1 MANRKSTKGQT
12 TILKTTNK
20 TDRHDITEI
29 FTGHAFVRSR
39 IVKQILCLTHIFCI
53 LCLTHIFCILCLT
66 HIFCI
71 LCLTAQD
78 LFYNSTSNKCMTC
91 KYFSYIMAVSFIG
104 GFQYRCLSFCTFSFG
119 HCVVCSSIYGF
130 WLHLLYL
137 QTLLVWKRGRPQHL
151 KSVPTFILCQWSL
164 LYKIRMVGHPEL
176 KLSHENHW
184 CWWYAIGK

>member
-1 MANRKSTKGQT
+1 
-12 TILKTTNK
+12 
-20 TDRHDITEI
+20 
-29 FTGHAFVRSR
+29 
-39 IVKQILCLTHIFCI
+39 
-53 LCLTHIFCILCLT
+53 
-66 HIFCI
+66 
-71 LCLTAQD
+71 

-137 QTLLVWKRGRPQHL
+137 QTLLVWKRGRPQQL

-176 KLSHENHW
+176 KLSHENKFCPLQMDDGHITDGRQTHNVI
-184 CWWYAIGK
+184 CPQKCCGHTKTNALSVG